1 VFRFFTFVSF
11 FYICFVCFV
20 FYTPF
25 LLHFTLGAPAPAAN
39 IRPGIEEERA
49 AVGAVV
55 LDLVGNAIAVER
67 ADEVLDVVVSVAD
80 GSGRVDVLDVVAA
93 VVAASLAGVCA
104 SFTEH
109 AVRQVAIVA
118 DVDHLVALAAA
129 SLVRF
134 RHSLAVDAA
143 HQVLD
148 AAFPLVSACRDCLE
162 VHAVDDCVA
171 EVAAVVA
178 VVVVLGHE
186 VHAAD
191 VFLDL
196 GNALLDLVACHV

>member
-1 VFRFFTFVSF
+1 LFRFFTFVSF
-11 FYICFVCFV
+11 FYICFV

-25 LLHFTLGAPAPAAN
+25 LLHFTLGTPAPAAN
-39 IRPGIEEERA
+39 LRPGIEEERA

-55 LDLVGNAIAVER
+55 LDLVGDAVAAER

-93 VVAASLAGVCA
+93 VVAACLAGVRA
-104 SFTEH
+104 RFTEH
-109 AVRQVAIVA
+109 AVGQVAIVA

-148 AAFPLVSACRDCLE
+148 AAIPLVAACRDCLE

-178 VVVVLGHE
+178 VVVGNGHE
-186 VHAAD
+186 VHAAN